1 VSQNRVIFRSAL
13 RSAPPWFS
21 WRSCH
26 DAVVQQLHHGHP
38 VIISTGATS
47 VASAILLAAAVFMT
61 FLDLP
66 WWRPIEQLEALGGEQ
81 QRYRVEP

>member
-1 VSQNRVIFRSAL
+1 
-13 RSAPPWFS
+13 
-21 WRSCH
+21 
-26 DAVVQQLHHGHP
+26 
-38 VIISTGATS
+38 

-66 WWRPIEQLEALGGEQ
+66 WWRPTEQLEALGGEQ

>member
-1 VSQNRVIFRSAL
+1 
-13 RSAPPWFS
+13 
-21 WRSCH
+21 
-26 DAVVQQLHHGHP
+26 
-38 VIISTGATS
+38 

-66 WWRPIEQLEALGGEQ
+66 WRRPIEQLEALGGEQ